1 MTPRTVFRI
10 CFGMNLHFTSEKY
23 SVLKYGTDTE
33 KSNLIYTDMSQAS
46 KYRFE
51 WLASK
56 YVSNKDLMYAIIGC
70 QFDDVSIQY
79 DIKSDIHDSYI
90 KYKARR
96 ESMGYNL
103 KNELSKYEDLKDKS
117 YEKVI
122 FKYFT
127 GEYSPELLLLLDTD
141 GKLEHLHR
149 NSNFIWAK
157 HKILKLIKY
166 QDFFKVDQYK
176 HLLENISLTPS

>member
-1 MTPRTVFRI
+1 MTPRAVFRI

-33 KSNLIYTDMSQAS
+33 KANTIYTNMSQAS
-46 KYRFE
+46 RYRFE

-56 YVSNKDLMYAIIGC
+56 FVSNQDLMYAILGC

-79 DIKSDIHDSYI
+79 DIKSDVHDSYI

-103 KNELSKYEDLKDKS
+103 KSELSKYENLKDKS
-117 YEKVI
+117 YDKVI

-127 GEYSPELLLLLDTD
+127 SEFSPELLLLLDTD
-141 GKLEHLHR
+141 NNLEHLYS
-149 NSNFIWAK
+149 NSNFVWAK
-157 HKILKLIKY
+157 HKILKLMKY
-166 QDFFKVDQYK
+166 RDFFKIESYK
-176 HLLENISLTPS
+176 PLLEHVTS